1 MAISALQSG
10 YLSTSQAAGEVSSL
24 QRAQRRALVL
34 LLIFVA
40 SACLIVACSSIRKQR
55 DELLGGPSYSLPP
68 GINWQANPWAAKAL
82 AGSADDA
89 WLQTSSI
96 SALPP
101 LPAYNPNDD
110 STQDRLA
117 GPNEEDDEKEIDEDE
132 SSAQSLSYMHQ
143 THSAETSIAASKS
156 SRNTNSEYEMHKK
169 RLNPDVQSLDALKDN
184 ILGQDSDKPA
194 KELNRKPEKA
204 SNVLRSLQHSEKQI
218 LATHHDSMKNR
229 NIQEIDYLKKG
240 FKPNALERKD
250 LLSDHPI
257 EVVQNFRVPAL
268 DEPLAYSRGMI
279 RRTEHE
285 LEALNSQEKHEEAVI
300 RQTDGKNI
308 AALKMEE
315 EEAKKN
321 MLRGLATIKRRE
333 SKMARELKAKI
344 AQEETLAKVAAAK
357 HVQHEKIKRLQAEM
371 AKIKQKDD
379 ERIAALNSKL
389 NIVYQQDANASA
401 RAPVDEDSSADHVVN
416 ATVSAVAKQQ
426 PVAVAAASRSKEELS
441 NRGKTGDTASA
452 KLQQLS
458 ETTAQ
463 LSQELSKMLSKATH
477 KDETALSSGPGRQ
490 RAPVLVEKPKD
501 TSDEGVLTEQDTDNG
516 VDAKEEAEAAKKL
529 ANSVVDKMK
538 LQKRQATLVGN
549 ANAQVESVVPSL
561 SIRSIAM

>member
-1 MAISALQSG
+1 M
-10 YLSTSQAAGEVSSL
+10 
-24 QRAQRRALVL
+24 
-34 LLIFVA
+34 
-40 SACLIVACSSIRKQR
+40 
-55 DELLGGPSYSLPP
+55 
-68 GINWQANPWAAKAL
+68 
-82 AGSADDA
+82 
-89 WLQTSSI
+89 
-96 SALPP
+96 PP

-132 SSAQSLSYMHQ
+132 SSAESLSCMHQ

-169 RLNPDVQSLDALKDN
+169 RVNPDVQSLDALKDN
-184 ILGQDSDKPA
+184 IPGQDSDKPA

-204 SNVLRSLQHSEKQI
+204 SNVLRSLQHSDTEDSTPRRLKSDTVSEKQI

-240 FKPNALERKD
+240 FKSNALERKD

-279 RRTEHE
+279 RNTEHE

-321 MLRGLATIKRRE
+321 MLCGLATIKRHE
-333 SKMARELKAKI
+333 VKMARELKAKI
-344 AQEETLAKVAAAK
+344 AQEETLAKMAAAK
-357 HVQHEKIKRLQAEM
+357 HVQPEKIKRFQAEM

-389 NIVYQQDANASA
+389 HIVYQQDAHASA

-441 NRGKTGDTASA
+441 NRGKTGDTAE
-452 KLQQLS
+452 LQQLS

-490 RAPVLVEKPKD
+490 RAPVLAEKPKN
-501 TSDEGVLTEQDTDNG
+501 TSDEGMLTEQDTDNG

-538 LQKRQATLVGN
+538 LQKQQATLVGN

-561 SIRSIAM
+561 SIPSIAM